1 MDAKMFFQNDVSAQ
15 VVMDDVSDETIS
27 ALLARRARVH
37 PDETYCTFNQERIT
51 FRLLERRVNQ
61 VATMLK
67 AQGLA
72 RGDRVAVM
80 LQGHPEHLYL
90 IFALARLGMVRVP
103 INVHLI
109 GAPLK
114 HLLTELDPKALVA
127 EVAYRAAIEEA
138 DGLRSTVIWRNGVD
152 GVFDGFAHC
161 AEDHDATDV
170 RADDVIALSPS
181 SGTTGAPKGV
191 LKTDR
196 HLRAGPLAVLRLTEA
211 RHGDVFLFWEALHH
225 GSGVAVAIAALMG
238 RFQLAMVER
247 FSASRFWDDA
257 REHQATHIHYLG
269 SVLPMLLKQPARVD
283 DRQHGVRV
291 AWGGG
296 CPAHVWQAFA
306 ERFGVT
312 MREGYGLS
320 ELITFV
326 TANVDGTPG
335 SIGKPLSYY
344 DISLVGDDGAPV
356 PVGQTGEVVVQAHDA
371 RLGFLGYFRNPK
383 ADAAA
388 RRAGS
393 FMTGDLAHAD
403 VHGNLFYAGRKKD
416 MLRRRGINIS
426 AWDVESVF
434 AEHEAIAE
442 VALVGVPSDL
452 GEDELKLFVRV
463 REGARVDPLDLIRW
477 SSQRLPYF
485 QIPRYVEFIDQF
497 PKTPTQRIQKK
508 DLSRHV
514 AGVWDVAATDFRPN
528 KH

>member
-1 MDAKMFFQNDVSAQ
+1 MSLQNTPGAHVAMNE
-15 VVMDDVSDETIS
+15 VGDETIG

-37 PDETYCTFNQERIT
+37 PDETYCTFKGECIT
-51 FRLLERRVNQ
+51 FRLLDRRVNQ
-61 VATMLK
+61 MATLLK

-80 LQGHPEHLYL
+80 LPGHPEHLYL

-109 GAPLK
+109 GAPLE
-114 HLLTELDPKALVA
+114 HLLTELDPKVLVA
-127 EVAYRAAIEEA
+127 DGAYRAAL
-138 DGLRSTVIWRNGVD
+138 DGLAARLPPILWRNGAD
-152 GVFDGFAHC
+152 GEFDAFATC
-161 AEDHDATDV
+161 VEDDAATDV
-170 RADDVIALSPS
+170 RADDIIALSPS

-211 RHGDVFLFWEALHH
+211 RPGDVFLFWEALHH
-225 GSGVAVAIAALMG
+225 GSGVAVAIAALIG
-238 RFQLAMVER
+238 RFQLAMLER

-257 REHQATHIHYLG
+257 RQHKATHIHYLG
-269 SVLPMLLKQPARVD
+269 SVLPMLLKQPESTQ
-283 DRQHGVRV
+283 DRQHGVRI

-296 CPAHVWQAFA
+296 CPSHIWQEFS

-344 DISLVGDDGAPV
+344 DIALLDDNGAPV
-356 PVGQTGEVVVQAHDA
+356 AAGDKGEVAVRAHDA
-371 RLGFLGYFRNPK
+371 RLGFLGYFRNPQAE
-383 ADAAA
+383 ADA
-388 RRAGS
+388 RRGEL

-403 VHGNLFYAGRKKD
+403 AQGNLFYAGRKKD
-416 MLRRRGINIS
+416 MLRRRGINIA

-463 REGARVDPLDLIRW
+463 REGVQIEPLELIRW
-477 SSQRLPYF
+477 SSSRLPYF
-485 QIPRYVEFIDQF
+485 QIPRYIEFIESF

-508 DLSRHV
+508 ELSRQV
-514 AGVWDVAATDFRPN
+514 AGVWDVADTDFRPA
-528 KH
+528 KR